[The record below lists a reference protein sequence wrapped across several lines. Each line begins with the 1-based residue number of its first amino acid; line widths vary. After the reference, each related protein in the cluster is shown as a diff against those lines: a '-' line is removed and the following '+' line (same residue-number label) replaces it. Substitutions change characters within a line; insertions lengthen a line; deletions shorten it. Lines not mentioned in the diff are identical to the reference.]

1 MHSSKVRVYLKNNF
15 SVFLGEMGKNE
26 HFVLIMHQN
35 SEYLDKLIIYPNGVL
50 CYDWDTSLYRIKN
63 GNTSILGTISM
74 AYANMVH
81 SNSPT
86 VGIV

>member
-1 MHSSKVRVYLKNNF
+1 MIGILVNLFFNVN
-15 SVFLGEMGKNE
+15 
-26 HFVLIMHQN
+26 
-35 SEYLDKLIIYPNGVL
+35 
-50 CYDWDTSLYRIKN
+50 RIKN

-86 VGIV
+86 VGIVCISGIESKRCCFVLES